1 MHLNLIDRS
10 NYFRGL
16 LLLVGKNGEITTR
29 GQWIIKKIAKILNYD
44 QEFVDNALDVLF
56 ENTYISKKPPEFSIP
71 DFAKAFVK
79 DGLKTAFTDSTIHL
93 DKIQWLRLTASKNNI
108 SDDWFT
114 KELTSFEVD
123 YLWKRRKSLS
133 ENTDIIKPTEEP
145 KNTPVFEIENYIIR
159 ESDYTYS

>member
-16 LLLVGKNGEITTR
+16 LLLIGKNGEITT
-29 GQWIIKKIAKILNYD
+29 GEHEIIKKIAKILNYD
-44 QEFVDNALDVLF
+44 QEFVENALDVLF
-56 ENTYISKKPPEFSIP
+56 ENVYISKKPPEFSNR

-79 DGLKTAFTDSTIHL
+79 DGLKTAFADSPIHL

-114 KELTSFEVD
+114 KELTCFEVD

-133 ENTDIIKPTEEP
+133 ENTGIIKPTEEQ
-145 KNTPVFEIENYIIR
+145 KHTPVFEIENYITK
-159 ESDYTYS
+159 ESGYKYS